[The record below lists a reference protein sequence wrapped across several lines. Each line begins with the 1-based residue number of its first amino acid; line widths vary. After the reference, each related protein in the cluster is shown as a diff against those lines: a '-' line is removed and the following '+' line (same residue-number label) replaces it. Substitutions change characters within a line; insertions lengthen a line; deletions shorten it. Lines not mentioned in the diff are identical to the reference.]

1 MSAKPLAGRL
11 INAPLVPLVWA
22 TKGFSVNAEATCFP
36 WNQENGAEAAP
47 QASLSGNRGRLC
59 GRPAPRGAGIREP
72 LFPGQREAVG
82 CGRPRPPW
90 GPNTSVPSEA
100 GLPMIASRTVRCGFL
115 SRQPALVMPK
125 HAALNTKRF
134 LCSQCVCV

>member
-1 MSAKPLAGRL
+1 MNPWF
-11 INAPLVPLVWA
+11 PLVWA
-22 TKGFSVNAEATCFP
+22 TKGFSVNAEVTCFP

-82 CGRPRPPW
+82 MRAATDSL
-90 GPNTSVPSEA
+90 GPKPISS
-100 GLPMIASRTVRCGFL
+100 L
-115 SRQPALVMPK
+115 
-125 HAALNTKRF
+125 
-134 LCSQCVCV
+134 